1 MFSVCV
7 YCRSEVQLSSVVET
21 TSGVERT
28 GPNDI
33 HVGDVLHVTLETTE
47 TPFGDPAVSID
58 MPKGPDR
65 YEQTLEQLQHA
76 YDNGEQIMGRILNSL
91 NGGYAVGV
99 AGLVAFCPFRM
110 CTLQTA
116 SHLGIL
122 QPFIINS
129 FRQDP
134 FNMILQ
140 DPNAHDKVAAFN
152 RSPPKAW
159 STPEAE
165 AQAPAPHLTS
175 ASRPVSEIPSSVA
188 LDEVKA
194 AEKEA
199 RALMGASFTSQLAD
213 EEAADEKA
221 RTAALDESQVES
233 DAKSKG

>member
-1 MFSVCV
+1 MS
-7 YCRSEVQLSSVVET
+7 CRSQVQLSSVVET

-47 TPFGDPAVSID
+47 TPFGDPAVSIETR
-58 MPKGPDR
+58 KGPHR
-65 YEQTLEQLQHA
+65 YVQTLEELQRA
-76 YDNGEQIMGRILNSL
+76 YDSGEQIMGRILNSL

-116 SHLGIL
+116 SHLGVL

-129 FRQDP
+129 FRQEP

-140 DPNAHDKVAAFN
+140 DPNAHEKVAASN
-152 RSPPKAW
+152 RSTPPKAW

-165 AQAPAPHLTS
+165 PQAPPPNLTS
-175 ASRPVSEIPSSVA
+175 ASQSASGIPSSVA
-188 LDEVKA
+188 LDEVQA

-199 RALMGASFTSQLAD
+199 GALMGASFTNQLAD
-213 EEAADEKA
+213 EKAADETA
-221 RTAALDESQVES
+221 RPAAFDESQVETL
-233 DAKSKG
+233 AKPKG

>member
-1 MFSVCV
+1 MP
-7 YCRSEVQLSSVVET
+7 CRSQVQLSSVVET

-65 YEQTLEQLQHA
+65 YEQTLEELQRA
-76 YDNGEQIMGRILNSL
+76 YDSGEQIMGRILNSV

-116 SHLGIL
+116 SHLGVL

-129 FRQDP
+129 FRQEP

-140 DPNAHDKVAAFN
+140 DPHAHEKVAAFN

-165 AQAPAPHLTS
+165 AQAPPPPDLTS
-175 ASRPVSEIPSSVA
+175 ASQSVSCVPSSVA

-194 AEKEA
+194 AEEEA

-221 RTAALDESQVES
+221 KPVALDETQGES
-233 DAKSKG
+233 DAKRRS